1 MADFM
6 KVFIF
11 PLLVPVLVGIG
22 ASAIT
27 SAVLIGRLEERVTT
41 AESRVTRHEERLEYL
56 RSRTEDQE
64 RQLARLETTLAT
76 IAEIKTDLKELLRK
90 K

>member
-76 IAEIKTDLKELLRK
+76 IAEIKTDLKELLHK